1 MTTKEAFNVICLW
14 TNCWICYLFFG
25 VGYMDSVVKFRMFAG
40 VPDGTYEHADHLVR
54 YVIVDGNPVITLTKL
69 WIDRGGPN
77 DLDQYY
83 NQPWN
88 TFPKLPVKSK
98 KI

>member
-1 MTTKEAFNVICLW
+1 MTRDNYNAVCLW
-14 TNCWICYLFFG
+14 TNCWIYCVFFDMG
-25 VGYMDSVVKFRMFAG
+25 NMQSTVKFRMFGG
-40 VPDGTYEHADHLVR
+40 VPDGTYEHAEHLVR

-69 WIDRGGPN
+69 WIDQGGPK

-83 NQPWN
+83 TQPWG
-88 TFPKLPVKSK
+88 TFPSLPVKSK